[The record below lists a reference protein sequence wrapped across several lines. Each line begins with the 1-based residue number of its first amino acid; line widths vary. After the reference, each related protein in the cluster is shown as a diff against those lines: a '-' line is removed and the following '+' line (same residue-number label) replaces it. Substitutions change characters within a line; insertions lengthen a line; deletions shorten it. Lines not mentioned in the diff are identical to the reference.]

1 MRNKSL
7 ALGLLFCL
15 IVGFMMGAGGLF
27 ALAHFELS
35 AERNKLRPEVEQ
47 VIEESEKTERE
58 SRDME
63 KNAQELL
70 DRSASQRERP

>member
-15 IVGFMMGAGGLF
+15 IAGFIMGTSGLF
-27 ALAHFELS
+27 ARAHFEFS

-47 VIEESEKTERE
+47 IIQESEKTERE
-58 SRDME
+58 SRDIE
-63 KNAQELL
+63 KNAQEVL
-70 DRSASQRERP
+70 DRSSSQRERP